1 MKKEQVKRILKA
13 CQLGST
19 EADIEMQLEGQYAYR
34 RVTCMKAKER
44 NRIGERVSRDCDANI
59 TKSLPAWRRAMGG
72 VRLGRNI
79 RIILQ

>member
-1 MKKEQVKRILKA
+1 
-13 CQLGST
+13 
-19 EADIEMQLEGQYAYR
+19 
-34 RVTCMKAKER
+34 MKAKER

-79 RIILQ
+79 RVILQ